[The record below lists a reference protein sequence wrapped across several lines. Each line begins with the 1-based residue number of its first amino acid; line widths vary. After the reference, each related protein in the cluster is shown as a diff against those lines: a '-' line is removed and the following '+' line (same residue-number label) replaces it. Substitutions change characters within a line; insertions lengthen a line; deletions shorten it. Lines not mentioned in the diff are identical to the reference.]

1 MRGLQLADHRL
12 FVTVCHR
19 HLPTADRE
27 MNHRLS
33 RQTRHQHPA
42 AGRSRDPRC
51 PAYPY
56 LNAARQS
63 PVMADRPVT
72 GSPGRCARVPSWD
85 DARRRVERV
94 VERRGGNP
102 STASAVSAI
111 IRVICA
117 ANAPSGLG
125 RGYGKE
131 TLRMIPCRGAPV
143 SPA

>member
-1 MRGLQLADHRL
+1 LRQADHRL
-12 FVTVCHR
+12 SVTVCHR
-19 HLPTADRE
+19 HPPTADRE
-27 MNHRLS
+27 MNYRLS